1 MKFMG
6 KFISGERNITAFFE
20 EYLAAL
26 GSRGPFNRRPLN
38 GLPLRYGEQVVRVNK
53 LKNLMK
59 TICER
64 GGLKGNYTN
73 HSGKRTCANQL
84 YMAGIDEQEIM
95 NRTRHRFEK
104 SVHQYKRSATNI
116 QRKVAALLGPPQASA
131 TSSKRSFDNS
141 METEYKDEIE
151 IKKIKHE
158 ESLSTSTDITSTS
171 NSSIDDM
178 SKKKPLFSNCNIH
191 LI

>member
-20 EYLAAL
+20 EYLGAL
-26 GSRGPFNRRPLN
+26 GSRGPFNRRPL
-38 GLPLRYGEQVVRVNK
+38 GLPLRYGVVRVNK

-73 HSGKRTCANQL
+73 HSGKRTSANQL

-95 NRTRHRFEK
+95 NRTRHRFKK
-104 SVHQYKRSATNI
+104 SVHRYKRSSTNI
-116 QRKVAALLGPPQASA
+116 QRKVAALLDPPQASA

-141 METEYKDEIE
+141 METEFKDEIE

-171 NSSIDDM
+171 NLSIDDM
-178 SKKKPLFSNCNIH
+178 PKKRPLFSTCNIH